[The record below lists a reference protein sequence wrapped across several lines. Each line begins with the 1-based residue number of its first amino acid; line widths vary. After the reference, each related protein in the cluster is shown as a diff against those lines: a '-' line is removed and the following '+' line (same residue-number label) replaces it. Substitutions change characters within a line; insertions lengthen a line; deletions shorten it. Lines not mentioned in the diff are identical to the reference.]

1 MALVWAGYTFAAES
15 WAISEHSNV
24 TADGPPVYPFKT
36 IIPFAGAIL
45 LLQGVVE
52 IIRCVICLQEGDWP
66 SRVDDVVE
74 VDIQKLKDMV
84 HVKDED
90 IAKLDEYLV
99 HPHRKHS

>member
-1 MALVWAGYTFAAES
+1 
-15 WAISEHSNV
+15 
-24 TADGPPVYPFKT
+24 
-36 IIPFAGAIL
+36 
-45 LLQGVVE
+45 
-52 IIRCVICLQEGDWP
+52 
-66 SRVDDVVE
+66 VDDVVE